1 MKYTVESLIK
11 ELQTH
16 NPKSIV
22 ALADWSEDY
31 SRPLFDID
39 ISNWYCSE
47 KECSDLGI
55 NDDES
60 ILLLG

>member
-16 NPKSIV
+16 NPKSRI
-22 ALADWSEDY
+22 ALVDWDHY
-31 SRPLFDID
+31 CHPILDFDISKHHWP
-39 ISNWYCSE
+39 IEALSN
-47 KECSDLGI
+47 LGI